1 MIEIGNNIF
10 ISERELG
17 FKFSKSSG
25 PGGQNVNKVNTRVTV
40 FFNVVENENL
50 SNLQKKQ
57 ILTKLATRIDKNG
70 VIRIISQKYRTQRA
84 NRQAAIEKLTDLLKQ
99 ATKKKTVRKKTKPS
113 LAAKEKRLKK
123 KKLRSDIKKQRA
135 RKIDME

>member
-70 VIRIISQKYRTQRA
+70 VIRIISQKHRTQRA
-84 NRQAAIEKLTDLLKQ
+84 NRQAAIEKLADLLKQ
-99 ATKKKTVRKKTKPS
+99 AIKKKTVRKKTKPS

-123 KKLRSDIKKQRA
+123 KKQRSDIKKQRA
-135 RKIDME
+135 QKIDME

>member
-70 VIRIISQKYRTQRA
+70 VIRIISQKHRTQRA
-84 NRQAAIEKLTDLLKQ
+84 NRQAAIEKLADLLKQ
-99 ATKKKTVRKKTKPS
+99 AIKKKTVRKKTKPS

>member
-1 MIEIGNNIF
+1 MIEIENNIF
-10 ISERELG
+10 ISEKELV

-25 PGGQNVNKVNTRVTV
+25 PGGQNVNKVNTRVTA

-70 VIRIISQKYRTQRA
+70 VIRIISQKHRTQRA
-84 NRQAAIEKLTDLLKQ
+84 NRQAAIEKLADLLKQ
-99 ATKKKTVRKKTKPS
+99 AIKKKTVRKKTKPS